1 MTNFCTIFAKTFAQ
15 ESHMEMPKHFFKKR
29 YLIQSVLFIVLFSI
43 IYMTVYQPFSKT
55 AWFGIHP
62 ARTFLVTLL
71 FYAIAIGTLIL
82 SKLIMYHWQKR
93 HSFTVQ
99 AALLWLAAE
108 FVLIALEY
116 IALTDIFNM
125 RQQTISPQLILN
137 TSLSVTLIL
146 AIPYIIMVLWAD
158 NREKSEELEAMY
170 LSRNVKNDKVN
181 SLVYL
186 CDYNDSL
193 KLSIDEKDILFIE
206 SQDNYVQVHYL
217 LDGTHHHYL
226 LRCRTYDIERQLAGT
241 SLVRCHRSYL
251 VNVNHIRQFTQE
263 HGKNYIVV
271 NEHDNIFRIPVS
283 KTYYKS
289 LTSQMTK

>member
-1 MTNFCTIFAKTFAQ
+1 
-15 ESHMEMPKHFFKKR
+15 MEMPKHFFKKR

-55 AWFGIHP
+55 AWFGLHP
-62 ARTFLVTLL
+62 TRTFLVTLL

-217 LDGTHHHYL
+217 LDGAHHHYL
-226 LRCRTYDIERQLAGT
+226 LRCRTYEIERQLAGT

-251 VNVNHIRQFTQE
+251 VNVNHIHQFTQE
-263 HGKNYIVV
+263 HGKTYVIVKV
-271 NEHDNIFRIPVS
+271 HDNIFRIPVS